1 MKQTFI
7 LTHDEARRRAW
18 QAVSK
23 APQGYAVTV
32 GEPTR
37 NLEQNAAMWPILEAY
52 AERKQISV
60 NGAMVNLSPEEWKD
74 ILTGAFR
81 EEAPRVAHYR
91 GRVVLVGQR
100 TSGFSKAEFSEWLDW
115 LMAQA
120 HEDEVLHEEMGT

>member
-7 LTHDEARRRAW
+7 LSHDEARRRAA
-18 QAVSK
+18 QAVQN
-23 APQGYAVTV
+23 APEGYAVTV
-32 GEPTR
+32 AEPTR

-100 TSGFSKAEFSEWLDW
+100 TSQFSKGEFSEWLDW
-115 LMAQA
+115 LMATA
-120 HEDEVLHEEMGT
+120 HEDGVLFEEMGT